1 MLCSS
6 SRLGYK
12 GVLYRCGR
20 CPACLQA
27 RGRAWALRLL
37 HEAKYWPTAQ
47 MLTLTYS
54 DDNLPPLGSLRKLDL
69 QNFFKRLRQTL
80 FRICK
85 LTGQSPRRLKY
96 YAVGEYGDRTRRP
109 HYHVLL
115 FCDFDPR
122 LCEKSWGLGHI
133 NYRPLN
139 EATIN
144 YVTNYMVKSLTNKTL
159 RMMALLRG
167 IEPPFKVQSQGIGLQ
182 FALDNKVRLRKDK
195 HIKRNGKTL
204 PLPRYYRSKL
214 KIDFD
219 WSEVELSEAWQEYDS
234 YDISEYRSADYQQ
247 ARQAVLDEQDKI
259 FASAQQ
265 QKLDILA
272 RQKIKRKK

>member
-1 MLCSS
+1 MVCSES
-6 SRLGYK
+6 KIGYK
-12 GVLYRCGR
+12 GILYRCGR
-20 CPACLQA
+20 CPSCLQT
-27 RGRAWALRLL
+27 RSRAWALRLAQ
-37 HEAKYWPTAQ
+37 EAKYWPICQ

-54 DDNLPPLGSLRKLDL
+54 DDNLPPLGSLRRKHL
-69 QNFFKRLRQTL
+69 QDYFKRLRQSL
-80 FRICK
+80 RR
-85 LTGQSPRRLKY
+85 LYGQSPQGKLKY

-122 LCEKSWGLGHI
+122 LFERNWGLGHI

-182 FALDNKVRLRKDK
+182 FALDNKVRLRRDK
-195 HIKRNGKTL
+195 HIKRNGKKL
-204 PLPRYYRSKL
+204 PLPRYYRNKL

-219 WSEVELSEAWQEYDS
+219 WSEVELSEAWQEYDKH
-234 YDISEYRSADYQQ
+234 DITEHRSADYQQ
-247 ARQAVLDEQDKI
+247 ARQAVLDEQEKI

-265 QKLDILA
+265 QKLDLLA